1 MSKVK
6 LVIAEGYGTDVRPHI
21 TGSEKVIDLKLE
33 VPETHNII
41 GVIRTDFDQDID
53 GSKRTND
60 DLIPLVHYPQINN
73 LVGKFLTLVDA
84 TFQDPTQ
91 RKAFKDLISGIPWDW
106 YTSQHD
112 SMVSPWR
119 KDKDIFVQ

>member
-21 TGSEKVIDLKLE
+21 TGSEKVIDLNME
-33 VPETHNII
+33 VPETHSIMGI
-41 GVIRTDFDQDID
+41 IRTDFDQDID
-53 GSKRTND
+53 GSTKTND
-60 DLIPLVHYPQINN
+60 DLIPIVHYSQINK

-84 TFQDPTQ
+84 TFHDPTQ

-106 YTSQHD
+106 WTSQQEA
-112 SMVSPWR
+112 MTSPWR
-119 KDKDIFVQ
+119 KDNGITIQ